1 MPDGPAFRNSRSARA
16 WRALLPV
23 ACLTAAS
30 LFALVLSAPAAMAQR
45 RKPAPRPRPAPRAA
59 LPSRTAGADA
69 AAPARI
75 SMSFSA
81 VDVREA
87 VVRVAQYAKIDV
99 LLCPGVEGVVSV
111 SLRDRTPEEA
121 IRMLAASAG
130 LSMVRSKGAYI
141 VGQAADVRKALGEF
155 GSTAIVA
162 LKHLKPESAVELL
175 SKAAPTVKA
184 EAGQGVVVLSGV
196 IEDVQVARER
206 LGEFDVEAVAPPVRS
221 ESRILVMRF
230 ADPVS
235 VEQIVKQALPTL
247 ELTRHER
254 TLVLIGPA
262 ADVATATKAV
272 EAIDVEQPADVPLKV
287 SAVYQMKYLN
297 AKRAEEALKKALPGV
312 VVAASPEPNV
322 PGRAQFRPLTGAS
335 SMFEANSS
343 TSGASSSGMQG
354 QSGQSGQGSEIDVV
368 PFNKSRAVILVGP
381 EPDVKMATKILEE
394 LDVPQ
399 PLIRIDAALVEVTS
413 GALDQLGVEWKWADG
428 GFNFGI
434 KLDPNADTGNVGT
447 GKFTGGAPQVSAFS
461 AALSALVEKRKAN
474 VLASPNIACLDR
486 EDAFIFI
493 GEQRRFVGSSVVNAT
508 NQTLVQG
515 TETVPVGVAL
525 LVCPMSHPDGSISM
539 RVHPV
544 VSSISGYVGNLP
556 QTSGR
561 EAETV
566 LRLKPGEELVIGGLD
581 HSEKSGTTDKV
592 PLLGDLPLLGQL
604 FRSKSNSSTK
614 TEVVLFLRAY
624 TVDTT
629 PAPKRNFAKGGSGQ

>member
-1 MPDGPAFRNSRSARA
+1 
-16 WRALLPV
+16 
-23 ACLTAAS
+23 
-30 LFALVLSAPAAMAQR
+30 
-45 RKPAPRPRPAPRAA
+45 
-59 LPSRTAGADA
+59 
-69 AAPARI
+69 
-75 SMSFSA
+75 
-81 VDVREA
+81 
-87 VVRVAQYAKIDV
+87 
-99 LLCPGVEGVVSV
+99 
-111 SLRDRTPEEA
+111 
-121 IRMLAASAG
+121 MLAASAG
-130 LSMVRSKGAYI
+130 LSMVKTKGTYI

-155 GSTAIVA
+155 GSSAVVS
-162 LKHLKPESAVELL
+162 LKHLKPETAVELL

-196 IEDVQVARER
+196 VEDVQVARER
-206 LGEFDVEAVAPPVRS
+206 LAEFDVAVAAQPVKT
-221 ESRILVMRF
+221 ESSILVMKY
-230 ADPVS
+230 ADPEN
-235 VEQIVKQALPTL
+235 VERIVKQALPTL

-262 ADVATATKAV
+262 ADVATAAKAI
-272 EAIDVEQPADVPLKV
+272 EAIDQEQPKDVPQKI
-287 SAVYQMKYLN
+287 STVYEMKYLN
-297 AKRAEEALKKALPGV
+297 AKRAEEALKKALPGL
-312 VVAASPEPNV
+312 VVAAAPEPNV

-343 TSGASSSGMQG
+343 SSGSSSSGA
-354 QSGQSGQGSEIDVV
+354 SGQSGQTGQSGSGGAIDSV

-413 GALDQLGVEWKWADG
+413 GALDQLGVDWKWADG

-434 KLDPNADTGNVGT
+434 KLDPTADTGNLGT
-447 GKFTGGAPQVSAFS
+447 GKFTGGTTPLSSFS

-566 LRLKPGEELVIGGLD
+566 LRLKAGEELVIGGLD
-581 HSEKSGTTDKV
+581 HSERTGTVDRV